1 MRALNHPFPGRT
13 AATRADAHRIV
24 REALERHGGPSDRA
38 LLDVLWSYIHAPEGG
53 REALFLAVAA
63 RAVGAP
69 YEPASVSPPNPEAS
83 GRPDPEPSQRAS
95 DLPVGHLELLEF
107 ARTSLALIQK
117 LQVQAAEERPDAPR

>member
-13 AATRADAHRIV
+13 AATSADAHRIV

-63 RAVGAP
+63 RAVGKP
-69 YEPASVSPPNPEAS
+69 YEPTAPVSE
-83 GRPDPEPSQRAS
+83 RPDPEPSAKTS
-95 DLPVGHLELLEF
+95 DHPVDRGELL
-107 ARTSLALIQK
+107 ALAQSLLALVRS
-117 LQVQAAEERPDAPR
+117 LQRQPRS